1 MSTYI
6 LTTCSTADYEHEFFE
21 QRNIPYACFHYE
33 MGDQQYVDD
42 LYESTTPAEFY
53 SRLKAGTQSKT
64 SQVGVGEYQELWEPY
79 LEQGLDVVHV
89 TLSSGISGT
98 YNSAC
103 MAAAELQE
111 RYPQRTIKVID
122 SLAASSGFGL
132 LVEYMAD
139 LRDEGASLEEL
150 VDWAEA
156 NKLKL
161 NHWFYVS
168 DLDCLKRG
176 GRVSATSAVLATA
189 LKICPVMDINNQG
202 KLIPREKIRT
212 KRRAIA
218 ELVRVMAERA
228 DGGVDYDGKCCICH
242 SDCLE
247 DAQALA
253 HLVEEHF
260 PNVRGRVAI
269 HNIGTVIGSH
279 TGPGTAAVFFMGRV
293 RGE

>member
-1 MSTYI
+1 MSTYV
-6 LTTCSTADYEHEFFE
+6 LTTCSTADYERDFFA
-21 QRNIPYACFHYE
+21 QRTIPYVCYHYE
-33 MGDQQYVDD
+33 MDGQEYVDD

-53 SRLKAGTQSKT
+53 GRLKAGGQSKT
-64 SQVGVGEYQELWEPY
+64 SQVGVGEYQEFWEPY
-79 LEQGLDVVHV
+79 LAQGLDVVHV
-89 TLSSGISGT
+89 TLSSGISGS

-103 MAAAELQE
+103 LAASALAE
-111 RYPQRTIKVID
+111 RYPDCTIKVVD
-122 SLAASSGFGL
+122 SLAASSGFGM

-139 LRDEGASLEEL
+139 LRDQGATLDEL
-150 VDWAEA
+150 VDWAET
-156 NKLKL
+156 NKYKL
-161 NHWFYVS
+161 NHWFFVS

-202 KLIPREKIRT
+202 KLVPREKIRT

-228 DGGVDYDGKCCICH
+228 DGGQDYDGKCCICH

-253 HLVEEHF
+253 GLIEEHF
-260 PNVRGRVAI
+260 PNVSGHVSI
-269 HNIGTVIGSH
+269 HNIGAVIGSH
-279 TGPGTAAVFFMGRV
+279 TGPGTAAVFFMGQV